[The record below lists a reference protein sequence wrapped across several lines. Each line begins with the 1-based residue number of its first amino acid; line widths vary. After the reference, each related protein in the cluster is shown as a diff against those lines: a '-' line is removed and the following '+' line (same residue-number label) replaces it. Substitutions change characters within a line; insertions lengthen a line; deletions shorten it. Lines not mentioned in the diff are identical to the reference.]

1 MEDRN
6 LIEETFNELD
16 NVGKMFFLV
25 LISGI
30 LKPELLKE
38 FEEETKNNI
47 K

>member
-6 LIEETFNELD
+6 LIEENFNKLD
-16 NVGKMFFLV
+16 DVGKMFFLV

-30 LKPELLKE
+30 LNPELLKK

>member
-1 MEDRN
+1 MEDRKP
-6 LIEETFNELD
+6 IEETFNELD

-30 LKPELLKE
+30 LNPELLKE
-38 FEEETKNNI
+38 FEEETK

>member
-1 MEDRN
+1 MENRN

-16 NVGKMFFLV
+16 NAGKMLFLV

-30 LKPELLKE
+30 LNPELLKE
-38 FEEETKNNI
+38 IEEETKNNI

>member
-1 MEDRN
+1 MEDRKP
-6 LIEETFNELD
+6 IEETFNELD

-30 LKPELLKE
+30 LNPELLKE
-38 FEEETKNNI
+38 IEEETKNNI